1 MNALFKTPTTISS
14 REFNQNRAKVK
25 REARKGPVVVT
36 ERGVPSLV
44 VMTVQEFEEIRR
56 LAEQAGKA
64 PGKPFRSLADAL
76 AQKEGGDF
84 DFEFPEFKGSW
95 SLRIPELD

>member
-25 REARKGPVVVT
+25 REAKKGPVIVT

-44 VMTVQEFEEIRR
+44 VMTMQEFEEIKR
-56 LAEQAGKA
+56 LAEQAGQA
-64 PGKPFRSLADAL
+64 PEKPFRSLLDSIAD
-76 AQKEGGDF
+76 KSPEGDF
-84 DFEFPEFKGSW
+84 DFEFPEFKG
-95 SLRIPELD
+95 RTFKGFEFD

>member
-1 MNALFKTPTTISS
+1 MNALFKTPTIISS

-25 REARKGPVVVT
+25 REAKKGPVVVT

-44 VMTVQEFEEIRR
+44 VMTMQEFEEIRR
-56 LAEQAGKA
+56 LAEQAGKTRE
-64 PGKPFRSLADAL
+64 KPFRSLADAL

-84 DFEFPEFKGSW
+84 DFEFPEFKGRW